1 MGWNVKIV
9 TSSNRS
15 VNSVFSNPVDENGN
29 IIKDP
34 DTYEQ
39 YEQFKSWVECIFDN
53 QTNFADRVGYSRK
66 AINEFCHGKKPIP
79 KALLLIWTISK
90 QNEKI
95 KQENA
100 QLRRKNFFANK
111 ANKK

>member
-1 MGWNVKIV
+1 MINQSQYV
-9 TSSNRS
+9 TLSDTL
-15 VNSVFSNPVDENGN
+15 VNSAFSNPVDENGN
-29 IIKDP
+29 QVRDP
-34 DTYEQ
+34 DTFEEYEK
-39 YEQFKSWVECIFDN
+39 FKAWVECIFDN

-95 KQENA
+95 KQENS
-100 QLRRKNFFANK
+100 QLKRKNFFAEK
-111 ANKK
+111 ANK